1 MEKGNLHYASH
12 KLRRAIFGSF
22 FLDCDHSCNNDDLT
36 FAAYKAWRRMIAR
49 CHRLSYIER
58 NPTYG
63 DCSICNEWH
72 LFSNFEKWYKDNYI
86 KGNELDKDILVKGN
100 KTYSPQ
106 TCCFVPQEI
115 NKLLIK
121 RNRKRGKHPI
131 GVYSPKKG
139 LFLAQIS
146 IGHKIKTI
154 GYFKNELDAFYA
166 YKKKKESY
174 IKEKALEYYQKGLI
188 KKEVFDALNKYEVNI
203 ND

>member
-1 MEKGNLHYASH
+1 MRKEKLHYASY
-12 KLRRAIFGSF
+12 KLRRAIYNSF
-22 FLDCDHSCNNDDLT
+22 FLDCDKSCKNDEFT
-36 FAAYKAWRRMIAR
+36 FLAYTAWRRMIAR
-49 CHRLSYIER
+49 CNRLSYIKR

-63 DCSICNEWH
+63 DCSICEEWH
-72 LFSNFEKWYKDNYI
+72 YFSKFEKWYKDNYI

-100 KTYSPQ
+100 KIYSPQ

-121 RNRKRGKHPI
+121 RNRKRGTYPI

-139 LFLAQIS
+139 CFLAQMS
-146 IGHKIKTI
+146 IEHKTKTI
-154 GYFKNELDAFYA
+154 GCFKNELDAFNA
-166 YKKKKESY
+166 YKAKKESY

-188 KKEVFDALNKYEVNI
+188 RKEVFDALNKYEVNI

>member
-1 MEKGNLHYASH
+1 MKKENSHYARH
-12 KLRRAIFGSF
+12 KLRHAIYGSF
-22 FLDCDHSCNNDDLT
+22 FLDCKYSCKNDDWT
-36 FAAYKAWRRMIAR
+36 FAAYNAWRRMIAR
-49 CHRLSYIER
+49 CHRLSYIKK
-58 NPTYG
+58 NPAYS
-63 DCSICNEWH
+63 DCRVCDEWH

-86 KGNELDKDILVKGN
+86 KGNELDKDILIKGN

-131 GVYSPKKG
+131 GVYSPRKG

-146 IGHKIKTI
+146 IEHKTQTI
-154 GYFKNELDAFYA
+154 GCFKNEIDAFRA
-166 YKKKKESY
+166 YKAKKESY

-188 KKEVFDALNKYEVNI
+188 KKEVFEALNKYEVNI